1 MNELPEL
8 RTALLDLLVAPQ
20 SANLRLILGGG
31 YGLVL
36 KREYVRNLGVPTLL
50 KVWPEARST
59 NDLDLFLRAELLI
72 DSKRLKPLRES
83 LTILGYQ
90 VIQGAEHYQ
99 FVRPG
104 PLKIDLLTGPASQF
118 ANSKVK
124 VDERRA
130 SPRPSEKIHAHI
142 TNEAIALEEGLSTIS
157 VQGTT
162 STGQTV
168 SADISIPHPFTYLL
182 MKLHAYRDQVNDP
195 VKDYGAYHAM
205 DLYGIIAMTTEQEW
219 NEAKQFRLKYGNVP
233 EVQEASR
240 IVNGLFGSRTTKG
253 VLAIRENPY
262 FQQSFEID
270 DFIFNLNELFPV

>member
-1 MNELPEL
+1 MSQMPEL
-8 RTALLDLLVAPQ
+8 RTALLDLLVATQ
-20 SANLRLILGGG
+20 TANLRLILGGG

-36 KREYVRNLGVPTLL
+36 KREYVRKLGVPTLL

-72 DSKRLKPLRES
+72 DSKRLRPLRDS

-90 VIQGAEHYQ
+90 VTHGAEHYQ

-142 TNEAIALEEGLSTIS
+142 TNEAIALEEGLIT
-157 VQGTT
+157 VPVTGVT
-162 STGQTV
+162 SAGNQITHGI
-168 SADISIPHPFTYLL
+168 AIPHPFTYLL
-182 MKLHAYRDQVNDP
+182 MKLHAYNDQHKKPD
-195 VKDYGAYHAM
+195 KDYGAYHAM
-205 DLYGIIAMTTEQEW
+205 DLYTIIAMTTEQEW
-219 NEAKQFRLKYGNVP
+219 NEAKQFRLKYIGVP
-233 EVQEASR
+233 EVQKACR
-240 IVNGLFGSRTTKG
+240 IVSELFSSMTTKG
-253 VLAIRENPY
+253 VLAIRGNPY
-262 FQQSFEID
+262 FLPSFEID
-270 DFIFNLNELFPV
+270 DFISNMSELFPT